1 MKTMTEMKAL
11 IAEKLSIL
19 RSNQAVASAL
29 AGTEFTCEGGRGT
42 VQATLLPD
50 LSPHGKIQAR
60 LTCLC
65 AGCNETHDRERSD
78 WHQSRFCRKHRPV
91 AGYRS
96 YGAAPSASPRVG
108 YTVRQ
113 PTLNLEQQLEQAKTL
128 LAKLEGEKAAAEA
141 AHKAKFAPS
150 PGFEKNAH
158 LYES

>member
-50 LSPHGKIQAR
+50 LSAHGKIQAR

-78 WHQSRFCRKHRPV
+78 WHQSRFCRKHSPV
-91 AGYRS
+91 AGFRS

-108 YTVRQ
+108 FTVRQ
-113 PTLNLEQQLEQAKTL
+113 PIAALTLEQQLEQAKTL
-128 LAKLEGEKAAAEA
+128 LAKLEGEKAAED
-141 AHKAKFAPS
+141 KFNSTRNQPMPMTLFQKS
-150 PGFEKNAH
+150 
-158 LYES
+158 